1 MISLSEAYN
10 RISTNHKKGVEDYAW
25 DSRKRAQDEQAHN
38 QKRSELNE
46 WFVNRRNENLKKYNG
61 RL

>member
-1 MISLSEAYN
+1 MIALSAAYN
-10 RISTNHKKGVEDYAW
+10 RISTNKKVAIENYAW
-25 DSRKRAQDEQAHN
+25 DARKRQQDERTHEK
-38 QKRSELNE
+38 KRSELNE